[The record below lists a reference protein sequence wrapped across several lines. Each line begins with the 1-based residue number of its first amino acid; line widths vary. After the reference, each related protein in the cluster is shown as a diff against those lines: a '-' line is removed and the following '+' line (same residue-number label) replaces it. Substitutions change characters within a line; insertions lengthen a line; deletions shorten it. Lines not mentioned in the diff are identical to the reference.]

1 MLRNRG
7 NRDALAIVKEFDAFP
22 KVPEEYTKSSKIG
35 GSGMYNFLKKKSR
48 NSYSVDCQLWRLTAQ
63 VTCNQPLKN

>member
-7 NRDALAIVKEFDAFP
+7 HRDALAIVKEFDAFP

-35 GSGMYNFLKKKSR
+35 GSGKYKINETTKTVPVNVFFFSFQ
-48 NSYSVDCQLWRLTAQ
+48 YQF
-63 VTCNQPLKN
+63 

>member
-35 GSGMYNFLKKKSR
+35 GSGMYIF
-48 NSYSVDCQLWRLTAQ
+48 
-63 VTCNQPLKN
+63 